1 MIEEYA
7 KVHNS
12 TATCYQSN
20 HEGDIVDQ
28 IQAADGVYD
37 AIIINPAAYAHYSY
51 AILDALQ
58 AVNTPAFEVL
68 IGNIHTR
75 EPFRSVSVT
84 ARGVWAR
91 STAWAS
97 RATCGPWTSS
107 SKGDNNHAASHR

>member
-84 ARGVWAR
+84 ASGCVGQIYGLGLQGYL
-91 STAWAS
+91 
-97 RATCGPWTSS
+97 RAMDFFL
-107 SKGDNNHAASHR
+107 KGGQ